1 MGKVQ
6 TSPVAAALI
15 GATIALL
22 PASAQAWPSDWH
34 VLGWG
39 GPAGYY
45 RYGCSCYT
53 GYPGY
58 YAYPLA
64 PRFQRFGYPSRP
76 YLYRAYHRRDP

>member
-1 MGKVQ
+1 MSKVR
-6 TSPVAAALI
+6 TSRVAAALI

-39 GPAGYY
+39 GPGG
-45 RYGCSCYT
+45 YGCSCHT
-53 GYPGY
+53 GYSGY
-58 YAYPLA
+58 FAYPLA

-76 YLYRAYHRRDP
+76 YLYRAHHRGDR